1 MSYLSCWQN
10 FGIFDAKIST
20 INIII
25 SLDLSNFD
33 ISSIENMNNMFY
45 DCNDYLVYC
54 AKNNS
59 KTKNLL
65 IIYMIHHIYLNI
77 IIIALISFLI
87 HIKNNIRY

>member
-59 KTKNLL
+59 KTTKL
-65 IIYMIHHIYLNI
+65 INHIHDSPYIFKY
-77 IIIALISFLI
+77 
-87 HIKNNIRY
+87 NNNCSDICFDPYKK